1 MHTSVIISCLDVGK
15 TYDSEVDAVSHLFL
29 DVRRGE
35 LLTIIGRNGAGKTT
49 LLRMISTVLLPSY
62 GHVYVGG
69 YDVVD
74 EVQEVRDLIAVVPQ
88 DVGTHNLT
96 TPWEYAFYYGRLRGM
111 SKLMAKELATKSLR
125 DLGMWDLR
133 DKPCSSLSGGEKK
146 RAIIAAI
153 IASNAE
159 IFLLDEPTAGL
170 DAIARR
176 EVWALLRTLATAGK
190 TILLT
195 THNFEEAEMI
205 SDRIAIIN
213 KGELVATGTVPDI
226 RRMVQERYRV
236 VLNTSVG
243 DGYLNTKTFT
253 IGDRRIAYF
262 VNSEE
267 ALELVSQLVEA
278 GHEADVAP
286 VSLEDVFVRLI
297 EEL

>member
-1 MHTSVIISCLDVGK
+1 MISCVDLGK
-15 TYDSEVDAVSHLFL
+15 TYDSKVDAVTHLSL

-35 LLTIIGRNGAGKTT
+35 LLTIVGRNGAGKTT

-74 EVQEVRDLIAVVPQ
+74 EVREVRDLIAVVPQ

-96 TPWEYAFYYGRLRGM
+96 TPWDYAFYYARLRGM
-111 SKLMAKELATKSLR
+111 PKSEAKESATRALR
-125 DLGMWDLR
+125 DFGIWDLR
-133 DKPCSSLSGGEKK
+133 DRLCSSLSGGEKK

-159 IFLLDEPTAGL
+159 ILLLDEPTAGL

-176 EVWALLRTLATAGK
+176 EVWASLRTLAMKGK

-205 SDRIAIIN
+205 SDKIAIIN
-213 KGELVATGTVPDI
+213 KGKLVATGTVSEI

-236 VLNTSVG
+236 VISTRSGDSHLNA
-243 DGYLNTKTFT
+243 KTLA

-262 VNSEE
+262 VSGKE
-267 ALELVSQLVEA
+267 ALGLVSQLVEA
-278 GHEADVAP
+278 GQEADVAP